1 MPHRDLDENWR
12 ICFEELAPR
21 LLLYARQWLPV
32 RADAEDAVQNGF
44 IKLWKQ
50 QPDGG
55 HEHYPLLYSA
65 VRSAALDLIR
75 QRTRR
80 AGREA
85 KLAEDAVFAADA
97 AWFEPP
103 GGEEQTRETHVAI
116 VDALARL
123 PAAQRE
129 VLALRIWGE
138 LTFQQIAEV
147 VGESINTI
155 AARYRYALEAL
166 RRTMKPREYERV

>member
-1 MPHRDLDENWR
+1 MPHRHLNENWR
-12 ICFEELAPR
+12 ICFDELAPR

-32 RADAEDAVQNGF
+32 RADAEDAVQNAF
-44 IKLWKQ
+44 VKFWKQ
-50 QPDGG
+50 QPGG
-55 HEHYPLLYSA
+55 GREHYPLLYSA

-85 KLAEDAVFAADA
+85 KLAEEMVFPPDAP
-97 AWFEPP
+97 WFEPP
-103 GGEEQTRETHVAI
+103 GGEEESRQTHAALL
-116 VDALARL
+116 DALARL
-123 PAAQRE
+123 PAPQRE
-129 VLALRIWGE
+129 VLALKIWGE
-138 LTFQQIAEV
+138 LTFQQVAEV

-166 RRTMKPREYERV
+166 RRTMKPHEYERV